1 LDALAIIRDE
11 KTIEV
16 MIMWL
21 FNSKLLNED
30 AFRDILFQ
38 VLEGSVTEKNVDYG
52 SGSLQNPFLVLVF
65 FLNFFSEFD
74 WTKWGISVAGLI
86 PLRPEECIPSQ
97 EEKGEGM
104 DNVNDAV
111 AAMKG
116 LMGQCDATLTAV
128 VTEQRKVLRTKRNPR
143 SGPRSQYTP
152 STSSASPASYSVLS
166 PSPPPCLT
174 PKGDG
179 HESETYP
186 PFEQSISDILSSDPL
201 FLPLSVD
208 FESPP
213 QGLRNSD
220 ICVLHPLDG
229 SNLCP
234 STEDDSGY
242 PPSDFTVQAA
252 LRELYGLG
260 FNRLAFFIQSTSVGG
275 VNKESIESREGK
287 NETASLAEECFPKLF
302 KASSTP
308 ASASASA
315 SGPSSASAEP
325 QHGLSGVQMDREP
338 FLKQVLQASIIPLA
352 VPQDESVSHIY
363 RSRSF
368 LFSFCSLL
376 FCPVFSFYIL
386 FW

>member
-11 KTIEV
+11 KTVEV

-21 FNSKLLNED
+21 FNSKLLNEE
-30 AFRDILFQ
+30 AFREILIQ
-38 VLEGSVTEKNVDYG
+38 VLEGSVTEKNVEHG

-74 WTKWGISVAGLI
+74 WAKWGISVAGLVH
-86 PLRPEECIPSQ
+86 LRPDECIPSQ
-97 EEKGEGM
+97 EEKGEGV
-104 DNVNDAV
+104 DNNDNDAGV
-111 AAMKG
+111 AMKG
-116 LMGQCDATLTAV
+116 LIGQCDATLTAL
-128 VTEQRKVLRTKRNPR
+128 VTEQRKVLRTKRQPR
-143 SGPRSQYTP
+143 PGSRSHYTP
-152 STSSASPASYSVLS
+152 STSSVSPASYSVLS

-208 FESPP
+208 FQSPP
-213 QGLRNSD
+213 QGLRNTD

-234 STEDDSGY
+234 SSEDDSGY
-242 PPSDFTVQAA
+242 ARDFTVQAA

-275 VNKESIESREGK
+275 VNKESLESREGRS
-287 NETASLAEECFPKLF
+287 ETASLAEECFPNLF
-302 KASSTP
+302 KATSTP
-308 ASASASA
+308 APASA

-325 QHGLSGVQMDREP
+325 QQGLLGVQADREP
-338 FLKQVLQASIIPLA
+338 FLKQVLQASVIPLA
-352 VPQDESVSHIY
+352 VPQDESVSNVSY
-363 RSRSF
+363 EPF
-368 LFSFCSLL
+368 L
-376 FCPVFSFYIL
+376 
-386 FW
+386 